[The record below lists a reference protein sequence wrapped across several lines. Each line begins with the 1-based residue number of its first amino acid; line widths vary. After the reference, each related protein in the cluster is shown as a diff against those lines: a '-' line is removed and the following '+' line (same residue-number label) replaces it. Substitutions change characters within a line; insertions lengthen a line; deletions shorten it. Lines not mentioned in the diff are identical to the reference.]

1 MEIQFIC
8 RIFQL
13 ALLLKKIDVKLRKQV
28 YKEKISVIE
37 KVFMSI
43 PEKKAVFQGYT
54 TVPKKQFLETL
65 ADTPYLFRK
74 VRETTNC
81 QCCTEF
87 YFSFS

>member
-1 MEIQFIC
+1 MNLTVEVTSCDECLYEITEK
-8 RIFQL
+8 
-13 ALLLKKIDVKLRKQV
+13 LK
-28 YKEKISVIE
+28 EFSVIE